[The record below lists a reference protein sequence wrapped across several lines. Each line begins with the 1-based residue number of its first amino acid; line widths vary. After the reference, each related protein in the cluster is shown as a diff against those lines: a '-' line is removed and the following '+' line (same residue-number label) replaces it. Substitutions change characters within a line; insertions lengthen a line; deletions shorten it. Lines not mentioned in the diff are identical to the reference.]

1 MKKASGNVFRPWDD
15 ASGGGGSPV
24 LVKTELPKLN
34 DEQETFKK
42 DEHEEEEEDS
52 TSGPDRDREPL
63 GLESGLAIAM
73 RGLVGS
79 AGRWNLGGCLRGL
92 MLSPQLR
99 LPLSGPVT
107 GPQPRPPL
115 RGQPSGSQSRPPLLA
130 PTHPDSRYV
139 LRMSRTNF
147 LKICRGLSLYLS
159 KYLYYCVQLLKMF
172 VF

>member
-15 ASGGGGSPV
+15 ASGGGGGGSPV
-24 LVKTELPKLN
+24 LVKTELPTLS

-42 DEHEEEEEDS
+42 DEHEEEEDS
-52 TSGPDRDREPL
+52 TSGPNRDREPL

-92 MLSPQLR
+92 MLSPQPR
-99 LPLSGPVT
+99 PPLSGPVA
-107 GPQPRPPL
+107 GPQPL
-115 RGQPSGSQSRPPLLA
+115 RGQPAGSQPRPPLLA

-139 LRMSRTNF
+139 LRMSRINF
-147 LKICRGLSLYLS
+147 L
-159 KYLYYCVQLLKMF
+159 
-172 VF
+172 

>member
-24 LVKTELPKLN
+24 LVKTELPTLK

-42 DEHEEEEEDS
+42 KDEHEEEEDS
-52 TSGPDRDREPL
+52 TSGPNNRDREPL

-92 MLSPQLR
+92 MLRP
-99 LPLSGPVT
+99 PLSGPVPT
-107 GPQPRPPL
+107 GAQPRPPL
-115 RGQPSGSQSRPPLLA
+115 RGPATGSQPRPPLLP
-130 PTHPDSRYV
+130 PTHPDSRFVSEYLELIF
-139 LRMSRTNF
+139 LR
-147 LKICRGLSLYLS
+147 
-159 KYLYYCVQLLKMF
+159 
-172 VF
+172 